1 MKKILLTLF
10 VSFLCYKIFSQTPP
24 TFKVRHLIKTSPLK
38 DQQSS
43 GTCWSFATTSF
54 IETEAIRLGK
64 IPVVLSPIF
73 YVHPTY
79 INKAKKFVE
88 TKGNS
93 WLDAG
98 DLTFSVLDSY
108 RKFGAIPETVYN
120 GIIEGDWQHD
130 HVEMD
135 NAIEAIMQSVATSG
149 YGRIKPSSWKKSLQG
164 ILNAYLGEVP
174 ETFIYEQK
182 EYTPREFANEFVGI
196 NPDDYLEVT
205 SFTHHKFY
213 DLFVLDI
220 PANWNHN
227 KYVNLPLHDFEELI
241 DNALK
246 NGYSLAWDGD
256 ASEPNFNF
264 EKGIAKL
271 TSEEESITITQA
283 IRQQAFENKTTTDD
297 HNMHLV
303 GTAIDES
310 GKEFYIMK
318 NSEGANELEGYV
330 YMSKNALLLK
340 TMSVLVHKDA
350 LSKEIKSKL
359 KIK

>member
-1 MKKILLTLF
+1 MKKILLALF
-10 VSFLCYKIFSQTPP
+10 VFFLSYKIFSQTSN
-24 TFKVRHLIKTSPLK
+24 TFKVRYLIKTSPLK

-64 IPVVLSPIF
+64 TPIGLSPIF
-73 YVHPTY
+73 YVHSTY
-79 INKAKKFVE
+79 INKAKKFID
-88 TKGNS
+88 TKGKS
-93 WLDAG
+93 WLNAG
-98 DLTFSVLDSY
+98 DLTFSVLDGY
-108 RKFGAIPETVYN
+108 RRYGAIPETIYN
-120 GIIEGDWQHD
+120 GIVEGDWQHD

-135 NAIEAIMQSVATSG
+135 NAIEAMMQSIATSG

-182 EYTPREFANEFVGI
+182 EYTPKEFANEFVGI
-196 NPDDYLEVT
+196 NPNDYVEVT

-213 DLFVLDI
+213 DMFELDI

-241 DNALK
+241 DDALK

-256 ASEPNFNF
+256 ASEPNFDF

-271 TSEEESITITQA
+271 TLGEESVAVTQA
-283 IRQQAFENKTTTDD
+283 MRQKAFKSKTTTDD

-303 GTAIDES
+303 GIAVDEF

-318 NSEGANELEGYV
+318 NSEGINQYKGYV

-340 TMSVLVHKDA
+340 TISVLVHKEA
-350 LSKEIKSKL
+350 LPREIRLKL
-359 KIK
+359 KI